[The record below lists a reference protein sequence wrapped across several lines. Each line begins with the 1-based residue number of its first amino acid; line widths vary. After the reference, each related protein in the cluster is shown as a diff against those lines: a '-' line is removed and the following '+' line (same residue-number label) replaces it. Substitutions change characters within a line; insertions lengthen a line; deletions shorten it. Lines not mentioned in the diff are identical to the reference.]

1 MKPLAHKR
9 KQILQQ
15 MEHIE
20 RMEYGS
26 LQEESRPSKRIP
38 GQNLQP
44 YFKHQVW
51 EDGRNASRRV
61 PTEQAAALSEAIEG
75 RKQFEELASQ
85 YVETTVAMTRAES
98 SPDSKKKELTSTPPS
113 TPRLPGSLSSS

>member
-1 MKPLAHKR
+1 MNSLAHKR

-15 MEHIE
+15 MEQIE

-38 GQNLQP
+38 GQNLHP

-61 PTEQAAALSEAIEG
+61 PTEQAVALSEAIEG

-85 YVETTVAMTRAES
+85 YVETTVAMTRTES
-98 SPDSKKKELTSTPPS
+98 LPDSKKKS
-113 TPRLPGSLSSS
+113 

>member
-1 MKPLAHKR
+1 MKSLAHKR

-15 MEHIE
+15 MEQIE

-26 LQEESRPSKRIP
+26 LQEESRPSKRSP
-38 GQNLQP
+38 GQNQGP

-51 EDGRNASRRV
+51 DNGRNASRRV
-61 PTEQAAALSEAIEG
+61 PTEEAAALDKAIEG

-85 YVETTVAMTRAES
+85 YVETTVAMTRSKS
-98 SPDSKKKELTSTPPS
+98 SPDSKKKLTSSPPS
-113 TPRLPGSLSSS
+113 TPRPPDSSSNS

>member
-1 MKPLAHKR
+1 MNSLAHKR
-9 KQILQQ
+9 KQLLQQ
-15 MEHIE
+15 MEQIE

-26 LQEESRPSKRIP
+26 LQQESRPSKRIP

-61 PTEQAAALSEAIEG
+61 PTEQAGALNEAIEG

-85 YVETTVAMTRAES
+85 YIETTVAMTRAES
-98 SPDSKKKELTSTPPS
+98 SFDSKKKI
-113 TPRLPGSLSSS
+113 

>member
-1 MKPLAHKR
+1 MNSLAHKR

-15 MEHIE
+15 MEQIE

-26 LQEESRPSKRIP
+26 LQEETRPSKRSP
-38 GQNLQP
+38 AQNQGP

-51 EDGRNASRRV
+51 ENGRNASRRV
-61 PTEQAAALSEAIEG
+61 PTEEAAALDKAIEG

-85 YVETTVAMTRAES
+85 YVETTVAMTRSES
-98 SPDSKKKELTSTPPS
+98 SVDSKKKLTSRPPS
-113 TPRLPGSLSSS
+113 TPRPRDSSSNS

>member
-1 MKPLAHKR
+1 MNSLAHKR
-9 KQILQQ
+9 KQILQE
-15 MEHIE
+15 MEQIE

-26 LQEESRPSKRIP
+26 LQQESRASKRTP

-51 EDGRNASRRV
+51 EEGRNASRRV

-98 SPDSKKKELTSTPPS
+98 SPDSKKKS
-113 TPRLPGSLSSS
+113 

>member
-1 MKPLAHKR
+1 MNSLAHKR

-15 MEHIE
+15 MEQIE

-26 LQEESRPSKRIP
+26 LQQESRASKRTP

-61 PTEQAAALSEAIEG
+61 PTEQAAALNEAIEG

-98 SPDSKKKELTSTPPS
+98 SPDSKKKS
-113 TPRLPGSLSSS
+113 

>member
-1 MKPLAHKR
+1 MNSLVHKR

-15 MEHIE
+15 MEQIE

-26 LQEESRPSKRIP
+26 LQQESRASKRTP

-61 PTEQAAALSEAIEG
+61 PTEQAAALNEAIEG

-98 SPDSKKKELTSTPPS
+98 SPDSKKKS
-113 TPRLPGSLSSS
+113 